1 MPRGQFTIVNNLCQH
16 IWQCGRQILALGLRL
31 IRDYAFTASESAKP
45 IVLESSLVSS
55 TPQQTSLD
63 KTDAKPGAD
72 ENFIVERIY
81 KAVMEQRL
89 APNTKLSEAR
99 LCETFGVGRMRIR
112 RALLLL
118 SSQGLIELQSNRGA
132 YVACPDK
139 SEANDVFAARMLI
152 EPPLVRQLA
161 QSADE
166 IDLKVLVDHIALED
180 AARKKDERTEIIR
193 LSGEFHTKLA
203 QATGNKFIFRMM
215 RELVTRT
222 SLIVGLFG
230 SSKNASCPDDEH
242 SKILRAIQSQNP
254 EQAEKL
260 LISHLN
266 HIQSGLDMDSRQDP
280 PDDLAAIL
288 GSD

>member
-1 MPRGQFTIVNNLCQH
+1 MSSEVQQSNIV
-16 IWQCGRQILALGLRL
+16 
-31 IRDYAFTASESAKP
+31 
-45 IVLESSLVSS
+45 
-55 TPQQTSLD
+55 TSD
-63 KTDAKPGAD
+63 TGATSD
-72 ENFIVERIY
+72 ENFIVERIF

-89 APNTKLSEAR
+89 APKTKLSEAR
-99 LCETFGVGRMRIR
+99 LCETFGVGRMRVR

-118 SSQGLIELQSNRGA
+118 SSQGIIELQSNRGA

-139 SEANDVFAARMLI
+139 SEANDVFAARMLV

-161 QSADE
+161 QNADD
-166 IDLKVLVDHIALED
+166 IDLAILTDHIAHED
-180 AARKKDERTEIIR
+180 AARAKKERTEIIR

-230 SSKNASCPDDEH
+230 SSENASCPDDEH
-242 SKILRAIQSQNP
+242 SNILKAIQSRNP
-254 EQAEKL
+254 ELAEEL

-266 HIQSGLDMDSRQDP
+266 HIQSGLDMDARQAP
-280 PDDLAAIL
+280 QDDLAAIL
-288 GSD
+288 R

>member
-1 MPRGQFTIVNNLCQH
+1 
-16 IWQCGRQILALGLRL
+16 
-31 IRDYAFTASESAKP
+31 
-45 IVLESSLVSS
+45 
-55 TPQQTSLD
+55 
-63 KTDAKPGAD
+63 
-72 ENFIVERIY
+72 
-81 KAVMEQRL
+81 MEQRL

-99 LCETFGVGRMRIR
+99 LCETFGVGRMRVR

-118 SSQGLIELQSNRGA
+118 SSQGIIELQSNRGA

-161 QSADE
+161 QSSG
-166 IDLKVLVDHIALED
+166 DLDLSVLVDHMALED
-180 AARKKDERTEIIR
+180 AAREKKERTEIIR

-203 QATGNKFIFRMM
+203 QVTGNKFIFRMM

-230 SSKNASCPDDEH
+230 SSENASCPDDEH
-242 SKILRAIQSQNP
+242 SNILQAIQSQNSELA
-254 EQAEKL
+254 EQL

-266 HIQSGLDMDSRQDP
+266 HIQSGLDMEARQAP
-280 PDDLAAIL
+280 QDDLAAIL

>member
-1 MPRGQFTIVNNLCQH
+1 MQ
-16 IWQCGRQILALGLRL
+16 
-31 IRDYAFTASESAKP
+31 SANVVKP
-45 IVLESSLVSS
+45 ISFESDLLFSN
-55 TPQQTSLD
+55 PQQSRIG
-63 KTDAKPGAD
+63 KTDPKAGSD
-72 ENFIVERIY
+72 ESFIVERIY

-99 LCETFGVGRMRIR
+99 LCETFGVGRMRVR

-161 QSADE
+161 QSSGD
-166 IDLKVLVDHIALED
+166 IDLTVLIDHIALED
-180 AARKKDERTEIIR
+180 AARKQNERTEIIR

-203 QATGNKFIFRMM
+203 QATGNKFIYRMM

-230 SSKNASCPDDEH
+230 SSENASCPDDEH
-242 SKILRAIQSQNP
+242 SNILKAIQSKNP
-254 EQAEKL
+254 EMAEKL
-260 LISHLN
+260 LVSHLN
-266 HIQSGLDMDSRQDP
+266 HIQSGLDMDSRQEP
-280 PDDLAAIL
+280 QDDLAAIL

>member
-1 MPRGQFTIVNNLCQH
+1 MSINSQATGQ
-16 IWQCGRQILALGLRL
+16 
-31 IRDYAFTASESAKP
+31 DE
-45 IVLESSLVSS
+45 
-55 TPQQTSLD
+55 
-63 KTDAKPGAD
+63 TDLSPDAD
-72 ENFIVERIY
+72 ENLIVERIY

-99 LCETFGVGRMRIR
+99 LCETFGVGRMRVR

-118 SSQGLIELQSNRGA
+118 SSQGIIELHSNRGA

-139 SEANDVFAARMLI
+139 SEANDVFQARMLI

-161 QSADE
+161 QNPNEVSLALLAE
-166 IDLKVLVDHIALED
+166 HIALED
-180 AARKKDERTEIIR
+180 AARADKERTEIIR

-203 QATGNKFIFRMM
+203 QATGNKFISRMM

-230 SSKNASCPDDEH
+230 SSENASCPDDEH
-242 SKILRAIQSQNP
+242 TKILQAIQSGNLT
-254 EQAEKL
+254 QAEKL

-266 HIQSGLDMDSRQDP
+266 HIQSGLDMDVRQQP
-280 PDDLAAIL
+280 QNDLTAIL
-288 GSD
+288 G

>member
-1 MPRGQFTIVNNLCQH
+1 LKFKHLH
-16 IWQCGRQILALGLRL
+16 
-31 IRDYAFTASESAKP
+31 SAKVVKL
-45 IVLESSLVSS
+45 ISLESDLVPSN
-55 TPQQTSLD
+55 PQQSSISTSD
-63 KTDAKPGAD
+63 PKSGPD

-99 LCETFGVGRMRIR
+99 LCETFGVGRMRVR

-118 SSQGLIELQSNRGA
+118 SSQGIIELQSNRGA

-139 SEANDVFAARMLI
+139 SEANDVFAARMMI

-161 QSADE
+161 QNPGN
-166 IDLKVLVDHIALED
+166 IDLALLTDHIALED
-180 AARKKDERTEIIR
+180 AAREKNERTEIIR

-230 SSKNASCPDDEH
+230 SSENASCPDDEH
-242 SKILRAIQSQNP
+242 SNILKAIQSHNP
-254 EQAEKL
+254 EMAEQL
-260 LISHLN
+260 LISHLD
-266 HIQSGLDMDSRQDP
+266 HIQSGLDMESRQEP
-280 PDDLAAIL
+280 QDDLAAIL

>member
-1 MPRGQFTIVNNLCQH
+1 MAT
-16 IWQCGRQILALGLRL
+16 
-31 IRDYAFTASESAKP
+31 
-45 IVLESSLVSS
+45 
-55 TPQQTSLD
+55 LD
-63 KTDAKPGAD
+63 PKTGPD

-99 LCETFGVGRMRIR
+99 LCETFGVGRMRVR

-118 SSQGLIELQSNRGA
+118 SSQGIIKLQSNRGA

-139 SEANDVFAARMLI
+139 AEANDVFAARMLI

-161 QSADE
+161 QNPDNIKLSLL
-166 IDLKVLVDHIALED
+166 IDHIALED
-180 AARKKDERTEIIR
+180 AARQKKERTEIIR

-203 QATGNKFIFRMM
+203 QATENKFIFRMM

-230 SSKNASCPDDEH
+230 SSENASCPDDEH
-242 SKILRAIQSQNP
+242 SNILKAIQSQNP
-254 EQAEKL
+254 VLAEQL
-260 LISHLN
+260 LMSHLD
-266 HIQSGLDMDSRQDP
+266 HIQSGLDMEAHQEP
-280 PDDLAAIL
+280 QDDLAAIL

>member
-1 MPRGQFTIVNNLCQH
+1 MPVN
-16 IWQCGRQILALGLRL
+16 
-31 IRDYAFTASESAKP
+31 
-45 IVLESSLVSS
+45 
-55 TPQQTSLD
+55 PQQRSVTATD
-63 KTDAKPGAD
+63 PKTGVD
-72 ENFIVERIY
+72 ENLIVERIY
-81 KAVMEQRL
+81 RAVMEQRL

-99 LCETFGVGRMRIR
+99 LCETFGVGRMRVR

-118 SSQGLIELQSNRGA
+118 SSQGIIKLQSNRGA

-161 QSADE
+161 RQSS
-166 IDLKVLVDHIALED
+166 DLDLTLLTDHIALED
-180 AARKKDERTEIIR
+180 AAREKNQRTEIIR

-203 QATGNKFIFRMM
+203 QATGNQFIFRMM

-230 SSKNASCPDDEH
+230 SSEDASCPDHEH
-242 SKILRAIQSQNP
+242 NDILQAILAQEP
-254 EQAEKL
+254 EKAEQI
-260 LISHLN
+260 LISHLQ
-266 HIQSGLDMDSRQDP
+266 HIQNGLDMDARQEP
-280 PDDLAAIL
+280 QDDLAVIL

>member
-1 MPRGQFTIVNNLCQH
+1 LKGFFVNFKSQPNTNKDVD
-16 IWQCGRQILALGLRL
+16 ISSGP
-31 IRDYAFTASESAKP
+31 DES
-45 IVLESSLVSS
+45 L
-55 TPQQTSLD
+55 
-63 KTDAKPGAD
+63 
-72 ENFIVERIY
+72 IVERIY

-99 LCETFGVGRMRIR
+99 LCETFGVGRMRVR

-118 SSQGLIELQSNRGA
+118 SSQGIIDLHSNRGA

-161 QSADE
+161 LERSEAS
-166 IDLKVLVDHIALED
+166 LALLTRHIALED
-180 AARKKDERTEIIR
+180 AARKENERTEIIR

-203 QATGNKFIFRMM
+203 QATGNKFISRMM

-230 SSKNASCPDDEH
+230 SSQNASCPDDEH
-242 SKILRAIQSQNP
+242 SNILKAILARDP
-254 EQAEKL
+254 DQAEEL
-260 LISHLN
+260 LVSHLN
-266 HIQSGLDMDSRQDP
+266 HIKSGLDMDARPQP
-280 PDDLAAIL
+280 QDDLAIIL
-288 GSD
+288 GSA

>member
-1 MPRGQFTIVNNLCQH
+1 MMPSQPVLKDEFVTTEPQPN
-16 IWQCGRQILALGLRL
+16 RQDETG
-31 IRDYAFTASESAKP
+31 FSSEP
-45 IVLESSLVSS
+45 
-55 TPQQTSLD
+55 
-63 KTDAKPGAD
+63 D
-72 ENFIVERIY
+72 ENLIVERIY
-81 KAVMEQRL
+81 RAVMEQRL

-99 LCETFGVGRMRIR
+99 LCETFGVGRMRVR

-118 SSQGLIELQSNRGA
+118 SSQGIIDLQSNRGA

-161 QSADE
+161 QDRTEMNLA
-166 IDLKVLVDHIALED
+166 LLTDHIALED
-180 AARKKDERTEIIR
+180 AARRENQRTEIIR

-203 QATGNKFIFRMM
+203 QATGNKFISRMM

-230 SSKNASCPDDEH
+230 SSENASCPEDEH
-242 SKILRAIQSQNP
+242 THILQAIQARDP
-254 EQAEKL
+254 ERAEQL
-260 LISHLN
+260 LVSHLE
-266 HIQSGLDMDSRQDP
+266 HIQSGLDMETRQQP
-280 PDDLAAIL
+280 PDDLATIL

>member
-1 MPRGQFTIVNNLCQH
+1 MAT
-16 IWQCGRQILALGLRL
+16 
-31 IRDYAFTASESAKP
+31 
-45 IVLESSLVSS
+45 
-55 TPQQTSLD
+55 LD
-63 KTDAKPGAD
+63 PKTGPD

-99 LCETFGVGRMRIR
+99 LCETFGVGRMRVR

-118 SSQGLIELQSNRGA
+118 SSQGIIKLQSNRGA

-139 SEANDVFAARMLI
+139 AEANDVFAARMLI

-161 QSADE
+161 QNSGD
-166 IDLKVLVDHIALED
+166 IDLTLLTDHIALED
-180 AARKKDERTEIIR
+180 DARQKKERTEIIR

-203 QATGNKFIFRMM
+203 QTTENKFIFRMM

-230 SSKNASCPDDEH
+230 SSENASCPDDEH
-242 SKILRAIQSQNP
+242 SNILKAIQSQNP
-254 EQAEKL
+254 VLAEQL
-260 LISHLN
+260 LMSHLD
-266 HIQSGLDMDSRQDP
+266 HIQSGLDMEVHQEP
-280 PDDLAAIL
+280 QDDLAAIL